1 MSLFNNFQYVNYRFG
16 DEINPAVF
24 QNLTT
29 YVDLI
34 DQVADD
40 ASFYEQYVIPDGYR
54 PDNLSQ
60 FLYGTTDYYWM
71 FYLLNDKLRTQGWP
85 LDNQDVYDLAK
96 IYYPNTTIITDR
108 QMHGEFYKDDILIV
122 PQSEDPLTFANP
134 VFKAKI
140 IEKRYDFGQL
150 VVKPIREVQS
160 ITVTDGGSGYTS
172 APTVTITGGGGTGAT
187 AQAVLTYFDEDANET
202 VVTDT
207 VQSISVLTG
216 GEDFT
221 SAPTITLSDPQTASG
236 TRATATATLNTN
248 SIVGR
253 SRVYS
258 QKGVSNV
265 SNWDQDLVNTLDVI
279 RSEAQY
285 NSTHH
290 YEDANGDRV
299 DLPISS
305 FGGINVGGA
314 SGTEI
319 TFLDRLIAENN
330 NLKNIKIFKP
340 EVANQIHTEFQK
352 LVRQ

>member
-96 IYYPNTTIITDR
+96 IYYPNTVIVTDR
-108 QMHGEFYKDDILIV
+108 QMHGEFYKDDLLIV
-122 PQSEDPLTFANP
+122 PQSEDPLTIANP
-134 VFKAKI
+134 VFKGKI
-140 IEKRYDFGQL
+140 IEKRYDFGQI
-150 VVKPIREVQS
+150 VVKPIKEVRS
-160 ITVTDGGSGYTS
+160 ITVTNGGSGYTS
-172 APTVTITGGGGTGAT
+172 PPTVTFTGGSGTGAT
-187 AQAVLTYFDEDANET
+187 AEALLTYFDEDLNQT
-202 VVTDT
+202 VTTDS
-207 VQSISVLTG
+207 VQSITVING

-221 SAPTITLSDPQTASG
+221 GTPTVTLSDPQTPSG
-236 TRATATATLNTN
+236 TRATATATLSENA
-248 SIVGR
+248 IVGR
-253 SRVYS
+253 TRVYS
-258 QKGVSNV
+258 QKGVNNTR
-265 SNWDQDLVNTLDVI
+265 NWDADLVNSLDI
-279 RSEAQY
+279 LRSDAQY
-285 NSTHH
+285 KETHH
-290 YEDANGDRV
+290 YEDENGDWV
-299 DLPISS
+299 DLPVSA
-305 FGGINVGGA
+305 FGGADVESP
-314 SGTEI
+314 SGTEV
-319 TFLDRLIAENN
+319 TYLDRLIAENN
-330 NLKNIKIFKP
+330 ALKNIKIFKP
-340 EVANQIHTEFQK
+340 EVANQINTEFQK